1 MPAYKHGRPTVGVVA
16 GWQLYEGTLHSYFQP
31 LSSGIHAAALDRDCN
46 LLLACGVS
54 YISRDGKIPP
64 IRPAWPVQASDT
76 DFVPVGP
83 WNTDG
88 LLVVLPLLS
97 EARST
102 YIEQLIANHYP
113 IVFVGTGEEGP
124 TVVGDNEGGTWQ
136 AIRHLVEHGHRRI
149 AYIGGEAGFHSDSYY
164 RLQAYRAAV
173 QEYGL
178 EADDRLIVY
187 GFNNKPGGYRAMNN
201 LLDSGVEFT
210 AVLASNDEEA
220 FGAMQALREAGRRIP
235 EDVAVIGFDDRL
247 EAMAQVPALS
257 TVHYPVFE
265 TGYRGLEVLL
275 RVMAGEE
282 INPEVIRV
290 PTRLIT
296 RESCGCPKGGF
307 SSAEGDF
314 DREEQKPFAIAAA
327 PLGERAETAS
337 DSLPLKWQLLQ
348 AMKTAALIE
357 SRQLRP
363 LEVGNL
369 CRRMLEGFEL
379 SLKERKFVHF
389 RSAMAELL
397 QHIEAANED
406 AYAWQ
411 AAVSVLRSKTS
422 ELFRELELPEELHS
436 SMEDLLHQ
444 ARIAISEST
453 RRNHIH
459 YIDLQ
464 TYITNHLGLMTSRLQ
479 AALDEPQIFE
489 ILAEDLPGLGIEHAQ
504 VGFFG
509 AEGDDPA
516 AWTTLRVH
524 SGTGK
529 GVLERFPSREFPPPN
544 LYPADKP
551 FRLACLPL
559 IFQDRLSGFVAFD
572 AGNMEASAIIIRQ
585 LAAALKSARLYQEA
599 AEGRQLAEEANR
611 LKSRFLST
619 VSHELRTPLN
629 LIAGLSEMMLREQ
642 AGPEPPPPEQYRED
656 LERIHTSAQHLGGL
670 IRDVLDLASSETGQL
685 KLAREPL
692 DLGLVI
698 SVVSETGAQM
708 ARDKGLTWEAN
719 VPAMLPKVW
728 GDRTRLRQVAI
739 NLITNAI
746 KFTARG
752 KVALNVE
759 IGADQVKISV
769 SDTGLGIPVK
779 EQQVIFDEFRQS
791 ERTTARGYGGLGLGL
806 AICKRLVE
814 LHGGQIGVKSSG
826 DEGGGS
832 TFYFTLPILE
842 KREATPEPVA
852 APPTNQPQTVLLL
865 AEEVGHGDRLREHL
879 REQGFEVDVCLV
891 NGNTDLFSEL
901 LTTPPGAVVMDAG
914 LASERGWEILK
925 VLKGNPATQD
935 VPVLFYSLT
944 EEGDTGF
951 MLEMDYLM
959 KPVETGAL
967 AQALARQGITDIKED
982 GEEKTVLI
990 VDDEPGILEMHARM
1004 VQAQSSGYR
1013 ILKARDGRE
1022 ALTTLAHSRVDLV
1035 LLDLMMPEIDGFGVL
1050 EAMRRSEFTRD
1061 VPVIVLTAQVLSE
1074 TDMARLN
1081 QGVATVLGKGLFN
1094 AQETLAHMEAALA
1107 RNRKLGNE
1115 AQRLVRKAMA
1125 YLHTHYAELVS
1136 REGVARYVGVSE
1148 SYLTRCFHQE
1158 TGVTPMVYLNRYR
1171 VNKAKELLL
1180 NGEKSVTEVAMA
1192 VGFSDSNYFGRVFR
1206 REVGVSPGA
1215 FRRGRVVD

>member
-1 MPAYKHGRPTVGVVA
+1 MPAYKHGRPTVGVIA
-16 GWQLYEGTLHSYFQP
+16 GWQFYEGTLHSF
-31 LSSGIHAAALDRDCN
+31 LSGLASGMHAAAQDQDCN

-54 YISRDGKIPP
+54 YMTRDGMAP

-97 EARST
+97 EARSQ
-102 YIEQLIANHYP
+102 YVEQLIANHYP
-113 IVFVGTGEEGP
+113 VVFVGIGEEGP
-124 TVVGDNEGGTWQ
+124 TVVADNEGGTWQ

-149 AYIGGEAGFHSDSYY
+149 AYIGEQADLRSDSYY
-164 RLQAYRAAV
+164 RLRAYRAAV

-178 EADDRLIVY
+178 EADNRLIVY
-187 GFNNKPGGYRAMNN
+187 GFNSRPGGKRTMKN
-201 LLDSGVEFT
+201 LLDSGMEFT
-210 AVLASNDEEA
+210 AVITSNDESA
-220 FGAMQALREAGRRIP
+220 FGAMDALREAGRRIP

-247 EAMAQVPALS
+247 EATAQNPSLTS
-257 TVHYPVFE
+257 VHYPTFDV
-265 TGYRGLEVLL
+265 GYRALEVLL
-275 RVMAGEE
+275 RFIGGEE
-282 INPEVIRV
+282 IDPEIARI
-290 PTRLIT
+290 PTKLIT

-307 SSAEGDF
+307 SPLEGDF
-314 DREEQKPFAIAAA
+314 DREDREQFKIAAA
-327 PLGERAETAS
+327 PLGVHAEADTT
-337 DSLPLKWQLLQ
+337 SLPLKWQVLQ
-348 AMKTAALIE
+348 AMKAAALIE
-357 SRQLRP
+357 SRLMGP
-363 LEVGNL
+363 MEVGVL
-369 CRRMLEGFEL
+369 CRRVLEGFEL
-379 SLKERKFVHF
+379 SLKERKLVHF

-397 QHIEAANED
+397 QHVEAANED

-411 AAVSVLRSKTS
+411 AAISVLRSKMPALLK
-422 ELFRELELPEELHS
+422 EFNLPEELQR

-453 RRNHIH
+453 RRHHTQYLTN
-459 YIDLQ
+459 Q
-464 TYITNHLGLMTSRLQ
+464 VYITTQVGLMTSRLQ
-479 AALDEPQIFE
+479 NALDEKQIFE
-489 ILAEDLPGLGIEHAQ
+489 ILIEDLPKVGIQHAQ

-516 AWTTLRVH
+516 AWTTLRIH
-524 SGTGK
+524 SSLGSE
-529 GVLERFPSREFPPPN
+529 LERFPSREFPPPG
-544 LYPADKP
+544 LYPAEKP

-572 AGNMEASAIIIRQ
+572 AGNMESSATIIRQ

-599 AEGRQLAEEANR
+599 AEGKQLAEEANR

-642 AGPEPPPPEQYRED
+642 AQPEPPQPEQYRED
-656 LERIHTSAQHLGGL
+656 LQRIHASAQHLGGL

-685 KLAREPL
+685 KLARESL

-708 ARDKGLTWEAN
+708 ARDKGLTWEPHI
-719 VPAMLPKVW
+719 PALLPKVW
-728 GDRTRLRQVAI
+728 GDRTRLRQVAL

-752 KVALNVE
+752 KVAFTVE
-759 IGADQVKISV
+759 VGSDQVKLSV
-769 SDTGLGIPVK
+769 SDTGLGIPLN

-842 KREATPEPVA
+842 KREAPPAPVD
-852 APPTNQPQTVLLL
+852 APAVNQPQTVLLL
-865 AEEVGHGDRLREHL
+865 AEEVGHGDRMREHL

-891 NGNTDLFSEL
+891 NGNTDLFSQL
-901 LTTPPGAVVMDAG
+901 LTAPPGAVVMDAG

-967 AQALARQGITDIKED
+967 AQALARQGLTDSKDE
-982 GEEKTVLI
+982 EEKTVLI

-1022 ALTTLAHSRVDLV
+1022 ALTTLAHARVDLV

-1158 TGVTPMVYLNRYR
+1158 TSVTPMVYLNRYR
-1171 VNKAKELLL
+1171 VNKAKELLI

-1215 FRRGRVVD
+1215 FRRGRTVD